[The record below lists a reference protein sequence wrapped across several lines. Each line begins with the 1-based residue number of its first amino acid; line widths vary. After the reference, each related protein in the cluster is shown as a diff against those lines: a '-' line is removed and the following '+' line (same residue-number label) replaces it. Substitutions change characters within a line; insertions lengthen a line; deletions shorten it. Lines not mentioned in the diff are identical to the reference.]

1 MLAEITTVL
10 TVMKGLN
17 DAISTL
23 KETSGHANG
32 FANVMGKY
40 AKASEAVQ
48 DVEKKYVGKLSVKE
62 SMQIQLAKRQLN
74 TFNQQLKDMMLMQGL
89 SADYNEIMQRVEESK
104 IEHEKE
110 INRKKILKRQQ
121 KELLKTL
128 FIMFTT
134 GLIALGLVM
143 GLLMLI
149 FR

>member
-23 KETSGHANG
+23 KETGGHASG

-40 AKASEAVQ
+40 AKANESVQ
-48 DVEKKYVGKLSVKE
+48 AVEKKYVGRLSVKE
-62 SMQIQLAKRQLN
+62 SMQVQLAKRQLS

-89 SADYNEIMQRVEESK
+89 SADYNEIMQRVEESRL
-104 IEHEKE
+104 EHEKE
-110 INRKKILKRQQ
+110 INRQKILRRQRV
-121 KELLKTL
+121 ELIKTL
-128 FIMFTT
+128 SIMFTT
-134 GLIALGLVM
+134 GLLGLGMMM

-149 FR
+149 F